1 MTYIVEIELD
11 PKTGEMI
18 LPLPT
23 KLVDAVGWNVGDQ
36 LIWEETTILEDDGE
50 YEGFSIKRQSEL
62 CTEVSDEKA
71 N

>member
-50 YEGFSIKRQSEL
+50 YEGFSIKRQS
-62 CTEVSDEKA
+62 DD
-71 N
+71 